1 MTPDSTQDKI
11 SAWSL
16 IRPYWFSEDRWPA
29 RGLLVFVIGMN
40 MALVYINVR
49 LNSWQVSFYDTLTKK
64 DVGGFRSS
72 LIEFSVL
79 AFMYIII
86 YSYRT
91 YFRQMLEFR
100 WRQWLTD
107 RYLQRWLGDNA
118 FYRIERDK
126 LADNPDQRISDD
138 LQSLATTT
146 LALSLDLLSTVVS
159 LLSFVTI
166 LWGLS
171 GALSFML
178 VGHAITIPGY
188 MLWVAAIYA
197 IAGSW
202 VMHKIN
208 HPLVSIEYQKQRV
221 EADFRFSLIRLR
233 ENAEQIAL
241 YNGAAT
247 EDAHLKTT
255 FARIRS
261 NWKLVMKFTR
271 RLTLVTTL
279 YGQLATIFPL
289 IVASPR
295 YFAGAF
301 SIGVLFQ
308 ISSAFGNVSDSL
320 SWFISSYPTLAG
332 WRATVN
338 RLREFQRVM
347 RTQHWAESAS
357 PATLHGGIN
366 RHMNDMPNLATRD
379 LQLALPNGHAL
390 STVGSINIEP
400 GSRWLVRGPSGTGK
414 STLMRAL
421 AGLWPFGD
429 GAIDAPVGAQMMF
442 LPQQSYV
449 PIGTFKAALTYP
461 SAADTFS
468 DEACREA
475 LKAASLADYVD
486 QLDVSEHWGRRLSM
500 GEQQRLAFARVL
512 LQRPDYLFL
521 DEATSA
527 LDGET
532 ERSLYNAVITRLP
545 KAAIVSVAHRESI
558 AAFHQ
563 HTLEMRRAA

>member
-1 MTPDSTQDKI
+1 
-11 SAWSL
+11 
-16 IRPYWFSEDRWPA
+16 
-29 RGLLVFVIGMN
+29 
-40 MALVYINVR
+40 
-49 LNSWQVSFYDTLTKK
+49 
-64 DVGGFRSS
+64 
-72 LIEFSVL
+72 
-79 AFMYIII
+79 
-86 YSYRT
+86 
-91 YFRQMLEFR
+91 
-100 WRQWLTD
+100 
-107 RYLQRWLGDNA
+107 
-118 FYRIERDK
+118 
-126 LADNPDQRISDD
+126 
-138 LQSLATTT
+138 
-146 LALSLDLLSTVVS
+146 
-159 LLSFVTI
+159 
-166 LWGLS
+166 
-171 GALSFML
+171 
-178 VGHAITIPGY
+178 
-188 MLWVAAIYA
+188 
-197 IAGSW
+197 
-202 VMHKIN
+202 
-208 HPLVSIEYQKQRV
+208 
-221 EADFRFSLIRLR
+221 
-233 ENAEQIAL
+233 
-241 YNGAAT
+241 
-247 EDAHLKTT
+247 
-255 FARIRS
+255 
-261 NWKLVMKFTR
+261 MKFTR

-366 RHMNDMPNLATRD
+366 RHMNDIPNLATRD

-475 LKAASLADYVD
+475 LKAASLPDYID

-512 LQRPDYLFL
+512 LQQPDYLFL

-532 ERSLYNAVITRLP
+532 ESSLYNAVITRLP
-545 KAAIVSVAHRESI
+545 KAAIVSVAHRESL

-563 HTLEMRRAA
+563 HTLEMQRAA

>member
-64 DVGGFRSS
+64 DVSGFRSS

-171 GALSFML
+171 GALSFMP
-178 VGHAITIPGY
+178 VGHPITIPGY

-241 YNGAAT
+241 YNGAET

-255 FARIRS
+255 FSRIRS

-366 RHMNDMPNLATRD
+366 RHMNDIPNLATRD

-461 SAADTFS
+461 SATDAFS

-475 LKAASLADYVD
+475 LKAASLPDYID

-512 LQRPDYLFL
+512 LQQPDYLFL

-532 ERSLYNAVITRLP
+532 ESSLYNAVITRLP
-545 KAAIVSVAHRESI
+545 KAAIVSVAHRESL

-563 HTLEMRRAA
+563 HTLEMQRAA